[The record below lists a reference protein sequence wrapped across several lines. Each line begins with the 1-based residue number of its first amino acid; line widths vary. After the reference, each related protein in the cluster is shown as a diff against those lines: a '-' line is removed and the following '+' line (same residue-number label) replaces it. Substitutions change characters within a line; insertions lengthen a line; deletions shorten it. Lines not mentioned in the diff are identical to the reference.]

1 MKPEGRANRR
11 SPRISSENLVSYIL
25 LNRNNQPI
33 RQGIGRTLNVSE
45 GGILLETYSPI
56 EGRNMLSLAIGLEN
70 DLMEF
75 KGKTIYSKS
84 LRDGRFELGIK
95 FVDLDEK
102 KLNFLKQYIS
112 MFANQ

>member
-1 MKPEGRANRR
+1 
-11 SPRISSENLVSYIL
+11 

-33 RQGIGRTLNVSE
+33 KQGIGRTLNVSE

-56 EGRNMLSLAIGLEN
+56 EARNMLSLAIGLEN
-70 DLMEF
+70 DLMDF
-75 KGKTIYSKS
+75 KGKIIYSKAF
-84 LRDGRFELGIK
+84 RENRFEHGIK
-95 FVDLDEK
+95 FVDLDER